1 LNIIHKINLN
11 EENIYETFYCNGQEI
26 TEAQFMGVLEDLKNE
41 SEEDFE
47 DDCFYN
53 CEECESCIYDEYEDF
68 ECGTEESC
76 EKCDCTDCEPISK
89 HPYDII
95 AEEINEIMEM
105 IYNES
110 CEECLSNKLMSFFMM
125 GIDMGLQGVFSK
137 KE

>member
-11 EENIYETFYCNGQEI
+11 EENICETFYCNGQEI
-26 TEAQFMGVLEDLKNE
+26 TEVQFMGVLEDLKNE

-47 DDCFYN
+47 
-53 CEECESCIYDEYEDF
+53 
-68 ECGTEESC
+68 CGTEESC
-76 EKCDCTDCEPISK
+76 ENCDCTDCEPISK